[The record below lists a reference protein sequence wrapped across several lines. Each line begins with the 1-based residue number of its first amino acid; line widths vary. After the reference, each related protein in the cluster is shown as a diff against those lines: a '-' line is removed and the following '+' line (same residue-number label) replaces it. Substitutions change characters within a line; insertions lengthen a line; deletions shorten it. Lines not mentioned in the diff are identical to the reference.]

1 MRNKIKVVLDV
12 ISLFVSFGVVM
23 LTTGMMFIGIA
34 DFTLKDVIIACA
46 IIFGIGCLNVWLLI
60 QHVIEF
66 VKLKTKEN
74 RR

>member
-1 MRNKIKVVLDV
+1 MKDKIKVVLDV
-12 ISLFVSFGVVM
+12 TSLFVAFAVVM
-23 LTTGMMFIGIA
+23 FTAGTMFIGIA

-46 IIFGIGCLNVWLLI
+46 IIFGIGCLNVWLII

-74 RR
+74 KR

>member
-1 MRNKIKVVLDV
+1 MKDKIKVVLDV

-23 LTTGMMFIGIA
+23 LTTGMMFMGIA
-34 DFTLKDVIIACA
+34 DYSLKDLIISCA
-46 IIFGIGCLNVWLLI
+46 IMFGIGGISFWFII

-74 RR
+74 K

>member
-1 MRNKIKVVLDV
+1 MRNKIKIVLDV

-23 LTTGMMFIGIA
+23 LTSGMMFMGIA
-34 DFTLKDVIIACA
+34 DYSLKDLIISCA
-46 IIFGIGCLNVWLLI
+46 VMFGIGGISFWLII

-74 RR
+74 KR